1 MFLNS
6 QANALKAMFMSKKFL
21 LILFVAAILIAVAT
35 YVYMNH
41 IVPKLQPDFVPN
53 KEFIT
58 KDDDK
63 ITDAT
68 LYYFCAKWCPY
79 CKKATPIIKKLRKK
93 YETQKINGTTV
104 TFETI
109 NSDKE
114 ESKVSEFEQEY
125 KVQIK
130 GFPTIYLVKGNQVIE
145 FDTEPTENTLTE
157 FLNTAL

>member
-1 MFLNS
+1 MHKPFLKLSNTPH
-6 QANALKAMFMSKKFL
+6 NYLIKLNKAFKQ
-21 LILFVAAILIAVAT
+21 I
-35 YVYMNH
+35 N
-41 IVPKLQPDFVPN
+41 
-53 KEFIT
+53 
-58 KDDDK
+58 
-63 ITDAT
+63 
-68 LYYFCAKWCPY
+68 
-79 CKKATPIIKKLRKK
+79 KKLRKK